1 MNSRAELYVLNK
13 VEAQFDTGNSRGTL
27 IDHTC
32 QSNWTLDPEKFNLR
46 DNIKVRLKNWW

>member
-1 MNSRAELYVLNK
+1 MNSGTELYVLNK

-27 IDHTC
+27 IE
-32 QSNWTLDPEKFNLR
+32 SNWTLDPEKFNLR